1 MHLVKSQRIALVI
14 AVTCDDYQL
23 PTRHL
28 RSPTG
33 GENKFASYD
42 VTKMTKFSEIVDAA
56 DNLSV
61 DEQEGLVEIL
71 RRRIA
76 QRNRMTLTQE
86 VSEARA
92 EFLSGN
98 TPAISVRDLMDEV
111 SGES

>member
-1 MHLVKSQRIALVI
+1 
-14 AVTCDDYQL
+14 
-23 PTRHL
+23 
-28 RSPTG
+28 
-33 GENKFASYD
+33 
-42 VTKMTKFSEIVDAA
+42 MTKFSEIVDAA